1 MHRLLRLRQRAALA
15 LAASTFVLCV
25 PAAADAAAY
34 ATHDNCAG
42 YRVASARVSRPAATK
57 SASTARG
64 VKRRPCSGPHLRR
77 LCLCIDTAG
86 RLLVVEDRNRSLL
99 MLSPDAH

>member
-1 MHRLLRLRQRAALA
+1 MHRLLRLWQRAALA

-64 VKRRPCSGPHLRR
+64 VKRRPCSGSHLRR
-77 LCLCIDTAG
+77 LRT
-86 RLLVVEDRNRSLL
+86 
-99 MLSPDAH
+99 